1 MRSELS
7 WTHYRILI
15 RVENPNARKWY
26 LKEVVSQNCS
36 ARALE
41 REHAV
46 QHYNVSIRLA
56 CTVFSIS
63 QSCYYYQPKHA
74 QENDVIADWLI
85 QLTTVQRNWGFG
97 LCFAYLRN
105 IKGFIWNHKRVYR
118 IYRQLERNLRI
129 KPKKR
134 VVRERPEPLVL

>member
-85 QLTTVQRNWGFG
+85 QL
-97 LCFAYLRN
+97 
-105 IKGFIWNHKRVYR
+105 
-118 IYRQLERNLRI
+118 
-129 KPKKR
+129 
-134 VVRERPEPLVL
+134 LV